1 MDYLYCGGRFDF
13 DYRDADFEEKAA
25 KDYRA
30 ILLNDVNKLLNNS
43 DTVVLTSYL
52 AYIGPYYFETDGML
66 DQDIVEV
73 EKRQI
78 ERCTIAVFLLDNFPC
93 PGTIAEMVYAA
104 ALQKRILVY
113 YVKNVSET
121 ESTLLSAFW
130 YPMILS
136 SKINS
141 SDVDLIACDSFSE
154 ACDKALKMIKGIIKD
169 LWGSLSPLVHK

>member
-25 KDYRA
+25 KVYRA

-43 DTVVLTSYL
+43 DTVVLSSRLT
-52 AYIGPYYFETDGML
+52 YIGSYYFETDGML
-66 DQDIVEV
+66 DQDIVET

-78 ERCTIAVFLLDNFPC
+78 EKCTIAVFLLDNSPC

-104 ALQKRILVY
+104 LLQKRIFVY
-113 YVKNVSET
+113 YVKNVNEA

-154 ACDKALKMIKGIIKD
+154 ARDKVLKMIKGLILRK
-169 LWGSLSPLVHK
+169 

>member
-43 DTVVLTSYL
+43 DTVVLTNYL

-78 ERCTIAVFLLDNFPC
+78 ERCTIAVFLLDNFH
-93 PGTIAEMVYAA
+93 ARE
-104 ALQKRILVY
+104 QSQRW
-113 YVKNVSET
+113 
-121 ESTLLSAFW
+121 STLLHF
-130 YPMILS
+130 
-136 SKINS
+136 K
-141 SDVDLIACDSFSE
+141 
-154 ACDKALKMIKGIIKD
+154 KGF
-169 LWGSLSPLVHK
+169 LFTM

>member
-13 DYRDADFEEKAA
+13 DCRDTDFEEKAA

-43 DTVVLTSYL
+43 DTVVLSNYL

-78 ERCTIAVFLLDNFPC
+78 ERCTIAVFLLDNSPC

-104 ALQKRILVY
+104 SLQKRMLVY
-113 YVKNVSET
+113 YVKNVNEA
-121 ESTLLSAFW
+121 ESALLSAFW

-136 SKINS
+136 SKIDS

-154 ACDKALKMIKGIIKD
+154 AHDNVLKMIKGKT
-169 LWGSLSPLVHK
+169 

>member
-1 MDYLYCGGRFDF
+1 MEYLYCGGRFDF
-13 DYRDADFEEKAA
+13 DYNDAALEKKVA

-43 DTVVLTSYL
+43 DVVVLSSRL

-66 DQDIVEV
+66 DQDIVEM

-78 ERCTIAVFLLDNFPC
+78 ERCTVAVFLLDNSAC

-104 ALQKRILVY
+104 SLQKRVFIY
-113 YVKNVSET
+113 YVKNEKET
-121 ESTLLSAFW
+121 ESALHSPFW

-141 SDVDLIACDSFSE
+141 YDVDLIACDSFSE
-154 ACDKALKMIKGIIKD
+154 ARDNVLKMIKGQM
-169 LWGSLSPLVHK
+169 LR